1 MFLKKGMQPKYKNN
15 YELEVELRFIYPSL
29 FDFDRIKDNLR
40 KYFEKF
46 FSENPVTECNY
57 NGMGMLL
64 MKGLKTDSCLVKVI
78 FEEEKIE
85 FLSDYQTKDFKSQLS
100 KMTGIHTQS
109 IMIEYMTLD
118 DTLDEMRRKNETI
131 QKLDELESELDNA
144 IEDLNYLMDDLK
156 KNKDK

>member
-1 MFLKKGMQPKYKNN
+1 MFLKKDKQPKYINS
-15 YELEVELRFIYPSL
+15 YELEVELRFIYPSI
-29 FDFDRIKDNLR
+29 FDFDKINDNLR
-40 KYFEKF
+40 KYFEKY

-64 MKGLKTDSCLVKVI
+64 MKGFKTDSCLVKVI

-85 FLSDYQTKDFKSQLS
+85 FLSDYQIKEWKSQLS

-118 DTLDEMRRKNETI
+118 DTLDEIERKNETI
-131 QKLDELESELDNA
+131 QKLDEVESELDKA
-144 IEDLNYLMDDLK
+144 IEDLNDLLVDLK